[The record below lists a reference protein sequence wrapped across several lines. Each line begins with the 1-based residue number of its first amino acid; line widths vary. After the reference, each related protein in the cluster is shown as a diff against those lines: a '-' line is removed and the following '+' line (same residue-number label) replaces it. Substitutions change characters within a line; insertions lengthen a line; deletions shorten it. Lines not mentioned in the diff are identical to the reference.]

1 MSLSSPLM
9 LKLAKNT
16 LDNADILPF
25 DGIEWPFLTE
35 EAMVFS
41 IQDPFTSDSHTIS
54 TASALDDVC
63 LDEWLA
69 FDTDSSQCDPESDS
83 ASIPVS
89 QTSPTQTEN
98 PVTPE
103 RVTSPPSSAVRRSGR
118 LSKKESQS
126 RGARVNAG
134 RLGLKVIR
142 KTNDNFGL
150 RSRPRLHRRLDDLW
164 KVIPK
169 EEKELQMGPGSS
181 IDGNVLCRAD
191 RVVVAIA
198 YIRKLQK
205 RPAELTDGRMGPE

>member
-9 LKLAKNT
+9 LKLAKDTPDT
-16 LDNADILPF
+16 LDILPF

-41 IQDPFTSDSHTIS
+41 IQDPFTSDSHTVS

-69 FDTDSSQCDPESDS
+69 FDTDSSQCDPESDYS
-83 ASIPVS
+83 SIPVG
-89 QTSPTQTEN
+89 QASPTQSEN

-103 RVTSPPSSAVRRSGR
+103 RVTSPPSSAVRRNGR
-118 LSKKESQS
+118 LSKKASQS
-126 RGARVNAG
+126 RGARTNAG
-134 RLGLKVIR
+134 RLGLKVLR
-142 KTNDNFGL
+142 KAHNKFGL

-198 YIRKLQK
+198 YIRRLQK
-205 RPAELTDGRMGPE
+205 RLAGLTDGRMEGE